1 MMMTE
6 KRIEAIEDKLSE
18 IMTELVGNPHFGRI
32 GIAGHVKDIQKV
44 QLEQGE
50 EIKKIKAKL
59 FKEKVIVGAA
69 SGVIGAAG
77 AWTGKAIITKIGAIL
92 AFWK

>member
-1 MMMTE
+1 MTE
-6 KRIEAIEDKLSE
+6 KRIETIEHSLTE
-18 IMTELVGNPHFGRI
+18 IMTELVGNPQFGRV
-32 GIAGHVKDIQKV
+32 GIAGHIKEIQKI
-44 QLEQGE
+44 QAEQGE

-69 SGVIGAAG
+69 AGTIGAAG
-77 AWTGKAIITKIGAIL
+77 ALTGKAILAKIATAL

>member
-1 MMMTE
+1 MND

-18 IMTELVGNPHFGRI
+18 IMTELVGNPKFDRI
-32 GIAGHVKDIQKV
+32 GIAGHVKKIQET
-44 QLEQGE
+44 QELQGK
-50 EIKKIKAKL
+50 EIAKIKSKL

-69 SGVIGAAG
+69 ATMVGAAG
-77 AWTGKAIITKIGAIL
+77 AWSGKAVLTKIGTLL

>member
-1 MMMTE
+1 MNE

-18 IMTELVGNPHFGRI
+18 IMTELVGNPKFDRI
-32 GIAGHVKDIQKV
+32 GIAGHVKQIQET
-44 QLEQGE
+44 QIAQGE

-69 SGVIGAAG
+69 AGVIGATG
-77 AWTGKAIITKIGAIL
+77 ALTGKAVLTKIGTAIAWL
-92 AFWK
+92 WK

>member
-1 MMMTE
+1 MTE
-6 KRIEAIEDKLSE
+6 KRIETIETKLSE
-18 IMTELVGNPHFGRI
+18 IMTELIGNEKFGRI
-32 GIAGHVKDIQKV
+32 GIAGHIKDIQKV

-50 EIKKIKAKL
+50 EIRKIKAKL

-69 SGVIGAAG
+69 AGTIGAAG
-77 AWTGKAIITKIGAIL
+77 ALTGKAILAKIATAL